1 MRTLE
6 FIGTVRSNKGK
17 FSQEMVIPGRDQLI
31 VVPED
36 WPNRLEQ
43 GTLNIE
49 IDDFPNDFD
58 GIGEGDGLQKLDK
71 GKFRA
76 ALIIPQRK
84 IAGNT
89 IKPTPD
95 HPVRGFAQVWRA
107 NLHVLATGQTTKCW
121 MFRIIESKI
130 ESQIELV
137 ADQHLRKA
145 LNLDDGA
152 KVKVTIWE
160 AESKKLKTPSEI
172 IAEWCQAA
180 RGVEEDWGSEKAM
193 GYLIGEKFLNF
204 LETAET
210 RRDWRNAIPMFA
222 AEIKVLFEPWQISEF
237 LNTPRRLGALGH
249 VADDETHR
257 MLREGLEESERI
269 QEDARNLLLL
279 EWAKELLL
287 EEPRQ

>member
-6 FIGTVRSNKGK
+6 FFGTVRSNKAQ

-36 WPNRLEQ
+36 WPNQLAP

-49 IDDFPNDFD
+49 IDDFPKDFE

-95 HPVRGFAQVWRA
+95 LPVRGFAQVWRA
-107 NLHVLATGQTTKCW
+107 DLHVLATGITTKCW
-121 MFRIIESKI
+121 KFRIIESRI

-137 ADQHLRKA
+137 ADQHLRTV
-145 LNLDDGA
+145 LNLGDGA

-180 RGVEEDWGSEKAM
+180 CGVEEDWGSEKAM

-204 LETAET
+204 LEVAET
-210 RRDWRNAIPMFA
+210 KRAWRDAIPTFI

-237 LNTPRRLGALGH
+237 LNTPRRLGPLGH